1 MLQPKRDIVFQP
13 GSGGH
18 FIAHI
23 LFSLVGATGKYL
35 GQHVQNINEYS
46 YDHASLQYYFTKES
60 VHLQYKQLIDPENR
74 YALSKIIDY
83 MGEYKNKQ
91 SFDNNWDAIDNLNLV
106 TQTLGDFASGRNDEL
121 DYNELPKLVRRL
133 NMGQF
138 LIHKNGEQYTI
149 EQEIEDFGLTNLGY
163 VYNQLHDI
171 LVQQYATE
179 FGFHW
184 DVAHI
189 PYHLNC
195 YKRTVTDLDY
205 RYVAIV
211 AGDSTLYTQALK
223 QIKHYHRQL
232 GAEPVRDDF
241 FANLNPAYLASV
253 SNAIAHENY
262 MMDLDSIYC
271 EAIPYRRLII
281 ENSADA
287 WRTYFATFGCEYLYE
302 KNSKRIHL
310 AVNNYHTRNV
320 QFLSKWLSRKQID
333 ALINPYK

>member
-18 FIAHI
+18 FVAHI

-46 YDHASLQYYFTKES
+46 YDHASLQYYFTSKS
-60 VHLQYKQLIDPENR
+60 VERQYGALLDTENR
-74 YALSKIIDY
+74 YAVSQIIDY
-83 MGEYKNKQ
+83 IGEFKTKE
-91 SFDNNWDAIDNLNLV
+91 SFKYNWDGVENLNLI
-106 TQTLGDFASGRNDEL
+106 TQSLGEFASGRADEL
-121 DYNELPKLVRRL
+121 DHDELSKLVRRL

-138 LIHKNGEQYTI
+138 LIHKNTGYTL
-149 EQEIEDFGLTNLGY
+149 EEETQDMGLINAGY
-163 VYNQLHDI
+163 IYNQLYDI
-171 LVQQYATE
+171 LVENYATE

-195 YKRTVTDLDY
+195 FKRTVQDLDY

-223 QIKHYHRQL
+223 QIKHYYRRQDAAPL
-232 GAEPVRDDF
+232 PENF
-241 FANLNPAYLASV
+241 FDNLNPARLVSV
-253 SNAIAHENY
+253 ANKIAHENY
-262 MMDLDSIYC
+262 MMDLDSRYC

-281 ENSADA
+281 ENSPAA
-287 WRTYFATFGCEYLYE
+287 WRTYFATFGREYLYE

-310 AVNNYHTRNV
+310 AVANYHTRNV